1 MKFNKLF
8 MLGLLGLTFAACS
21 SDDNDAQLPDKDSKV
36 YVSLSIGTAKSRSLG
51 ESAVGKYN
59 TIENLK
65 IMFYDGS
72 EQYVPYAWDD
82 AARAKAIEDLK
93 SNQKT
98 TITLEGVPASAQWI
112 YIIANEKTENPIG
125 TGTLSEARKTKIFL
139 INQYNKNFTVFSNEN
154 STLTGLK
161 GFNGADLTKAIE
173 VELVPISARME
184 VQNFVAKKAPA
195 TYLGNDIESF
205 TVTGIYMNNF
215 YTEGELQGSE
225 DLNRPRIDNAG
236 DATKYDASKYASIT
250 VGGKTFDY
258 SFMCNEPSYD
268 ATNGNAVSAASTTEG
283 EIWKVSPKETSKW
296 WGYSA
301 LQGVPPHMVI
311 KLSVKYVGIDGNK
324 DRYLTVNSY
333 KRKIATPDG
342 ETKLNTIERGHAYQ
356 IENCTFD
363 ATNLTENP
371 YEEAVTIEALVTVA
385 QWTGVPI
392 EPEFN

>member
-1 MKFNKLF
+1 
-8 MLGLLGLTFAACS
+8 
-21 SDDNDAQLPDKDSKV
+21 
-36 YVSLSIGTAKSRSLG
+36 
-51 ESAVGKYN
+51 
-59 TIENLK
+59 
-65 IMFYDGS
+65 MFYDGS

-82 AARAKAIEDLK
+82 AARQKAIDDLK
-93 SNQKT
+93 SDAHKT
-98 TITLEGVPASAQWI
+98 TITLDGVPASAQWI
-112 YIIANEKTENPIG
+112 YIIANEKDNNQIG
-125 TGTLSEARKTKIFL
+125 IGTLSEARKTKIFL
-139 INQYNKNFTVFSNEN
+139 KNQYNKDFTVFSNEN

-161 GFNGADLTKAIE
+161 GFNGVDLTQPIS

-184 VQNFVAKKAPA
+184 VKNFVAKKAPA

-236 DATKYDASKYASIT
+236 DATKYTLEKYT
-250 VGGKTFDY
+250 DTGYD
-258 SFMCNEPSYD
+258 FMCNEPSYD

-301 LQGVPPHMVI
+301 LRGVPPHMVI

-324 DRYLTVNSY
+324 ERYLTVTSY
-333 KRKIATPDG
+333 KLKTANPDG
-342 ETKLNTIERGHAYQ
+342 SDKLTSIERGRAYQ
-356 IENCTFD
+356 IENCYFD

-371 YEEAVTIEALVTVA
+371 YEEAISIQALVTVA
-385 QWTGVPI
+385 EWTGVPI
-392 EPEFN
+392 EPEYH

>member
-93 SNQKT
+93 SDAQQT
-98 TITLEGVPASAQWI
+98 TITLEGVPASAQSI
-112 YIIANEKTENPIG
+112 YIIANEMSNNPIG
-125 TGTLSEARKTKIFL
+125 TGTLSEARATKIFL
-139 INQYNKNFTVFSNEN
+139 KNQYKEDFTEFSNES
-154 STLTGLK
+154 STLTGLTSYFGK
-161 GFNGADLTKAIE
+161 DLSKPIE
-173 VELVPISARME
+173 VELVPITARME
-184 VQNFVAKKAPA
+184 VKNFIAKTAPD
-195 TYLGNDIESF
+195 TYLGNDIENF
-205 TVTGIYMNNF
+205 NVLGIYMNNF
-215 YTEGELQGSE
+215 YTEGELQGSL
-225 DLNRPRIDNAG
+225 DDNRPHKDYGSVADNYTLA
-236 DATKYDASKYASIT
+236 KYTADGY
-250 VGGKTFDY
+250 D
-258 SFMCNEPSYD
+258 FMCNEPSYD
-268 ATNGNAVSAASTTEG
+268 ATNGNAVSAASTTVG
-283 EIWKVSPKETSKW
+283 EIWKVSPKATTKW

-301 LQGVPPHMVI
+301 LRGVPPHMVI
-311 KLSVKYVGIDGNK
+311 KLDVKYANIEA
-324 DRYLTVNSY
+324 RQTRFLTVASY
-333 KRKIATPDG
+333 KLKTPSAEGKD
-342 ETKLNTIERGHAYQ
+342 KLESIERGHAYQ